1 MYISKVRIR
10 EFKTFDSFDLELRDG
25 LNILAGDND
34 AGKSTVLEAMHLALT
49 ASYRGRSVA
58 AAISEELFNRE
69 CIEEFFKAVR
79 DGARPEP
86 PKIIVEVVF
95 EGSGKWVR
103 RTLGKAPSKL
113 I

>member
-49 ASYRGRSVA
+49 ASYRGRSAA
-58 AAISEELFNRE
+58 AAISPRRSSPSRFRRQGD
-69 CIEEFFKAVR
+69 KR
-79 DGARPEP
+79 G
-86 PKIIVEVVF
+86 VVYRNQVLYRM
-95 EGSGKWVR
+95 SD
-103 RTLGKAPSKL
+103 L
-113 I
+113 